1 MHKDEKVGIRWACGK
16 PGHLGG
22 STGPSEVESPE
33 TILHQDIVF
42 ARNGPIQVR
51 SDVLNGIDAGK
62 VEAIQDGDYL
72 GFQEEK
78 YVG

>member
-1 MHKDEKVGIRWACGK
+1 M
-16 PGHLGG
+16 
-22 STGPSEVESPE
+22 
-33 TILHQDIVF
+33 F